1 MATPTQPEK
10 LVYLQNGVFKCKEMT
25 ESIQYYLDNSFD
37 TFAFP
42 LTNGNYVL
50 TKTDDVYTW
59 SVAGEDFT
67 SLDNSYFKG
76 SDRQSIIILA
86 NGAIPFFKNNSSMK
100 AKRTSCRTRRL
111 GCVSLTRDTKC
122 QHRSSCTLTLS
133 QPLMTRTDISRSCY
147 PV

>member
-10 LVYLQNGVFKCKEMT
+10 LVYLQNGVFKRKEMT
-25 ESIQYYLDNSFD
+25 EGIQYYSDNSFD

-42 LTNGNYVL
+42 STNGNYVL

-76 SDRQSIIILA
+76 SDGQSITIPA
-86 NGAIPFFKNNSSMK
+86 NGAIPFFKNNSAFGAINLPESG
-100 AKRTSCRTRRL
+100 SFI
-111 GCVSLTRDTKC
+111 LTTDRDSD
-122 QHRSSCTLTLS
+122 QE
-133 QPLMTRTDISRSCY
+133 
-147 PV
+147 